1 MPPAEK
7 GVERQLAFTYSVS
20 VERKDVKHVKHRALL
35 VLAGIIAVLALIVSL
50 SIASAATRST
60 GAAQSAA
67 AMKAPPVPNAAAI
80 KAKYGG
86 QSITFIGDSVGG
98 GHVRDT
104 ALAKQ
109 FSKQTGI
116 KVKVV
121 PHPAASDASYSQ
133 LARAFS
139 THSSSIDV
147 AMIDA
152 IWPGAF
158 APFLVDLKP
167 KLGQQAKQLS
177 AGAIQNDT
185 VNRKLVAMP
194 WFGDFGMLYYRT
206 DLLKKYG
213 YKRPPASWTQ
223 LFQMAKKIQ
232 DGERGTN
239 PNFSGFVF
247 QGNAY
252 EGLTCDALEWIASS
266 GGGHFID
273 GGKATINN
281 SKAADILNLIRAQI
295 GNTTPRGVTS
305 YQEGETHTAFID
317 GNAAFMRNW
326 PYAYSLG
333 QATGSKVKGKFAV
346 APLPHG
352 AGGKSVATV
361 GGWQLAV
368 SKYSKHPDASIEFVR
383 YMTSKAVNKFD
394 TITNSNVPTYPSLAT
409 DPQVKK
415 VAPYLNPATAA
426 VPRATRPSNV
436 LLGKYNEG
444 SKDIYQA
451 ISRILN
457 GASAQSV
464 LPGLQSQLQ
473 ALLK

>member
-1 MPPAEK
+1 
-7 GVERQLAFTYSVS
+7 V
-20 VERKDVKHVKHRALL
+20 
-35 VLAGIIAVLALIVSL
+35 AGLAVLALLVSM
-50 SIASAATRST
+50 SVAAAATKST
-60 GAAQSAA
+60 GSKAKASSAA
-67 AMKAPPVPNAAAI
+67 ASMPAPSVPNAAAI
-80 KAKYGG
+80 KKKYNG
-86 QSITFIGDSVGG
+86 QTITFIGDSVGG
-98 GHVRDT
+98 GHTRDL
-104 ALAKQ
+104 ALAKK
-109 FSKQTGI
+109 FSQQTGI

-139 THSSSIDV
+139 TKSSSIDV
-147 AMIDA
+147 AMIDVV
-152 IWPGAF
+152 WPGAF

-167 KLGQQAKQLS
+167 KLGQQAKIHSQ
-177 AGAIQNDT
+177 GIIQNNT
-185 VNRKLVAMP
+185 IKGKLVAMP

-213 YKRPPASWTQ
+213 YKRPPASWNQ

-281 SKAADILNLIRAQI
+281 SKAADILNMFRENI
-295 GNTTPRGVTS
+295 GKTTPQGVTS
-305 YQEGETHTAFID
+305 YQEGETHTAFLG

-333 QATGSKVKGKFAV
+333 QAAGSKVKGKFAV

-368 SKYSKHPDASIEFVR
+368 SKYSKHPDAAIEFVR
-383 YMTSKAVNKFD
+383 YMTSKPVEKFD
-394 TITNSNVPTYPSLAT
+394 TITNSNVPTIPSLAL
-409 DPQVKK
+409 DAQVRKA
-415 VAPYLNPATAA
+415 APYLNPATAN
-426 VPRATRPSNV
+426 VPRATRPSSV
-436 LLGKYNEG
+436 LGAKYNEG

-451 ISRILN
+451 INRILN
-457 GASAQSV
+457 GATAQSV
-464 LPGLQSQLQ
+464 LPGLQSELQ
-473 ALLK
+473 SLLR

>member
-1 MPPAEK
+1 M
-7 GVERQLAFTYSVS
+7 
-20 VERKDVKHVKHRALL
+20 KHRALL
-35 VLAGIIAVLALIVSL
+35 VLAGIVAVLALIVSL

-80 KAKYGG
+80 KAKYNG

-104 ALAKQ
+104 TLAKQ

-139 THSSSIDV
+139 SHSSSIDV

-273 GGKATINN
+273 GGKVTINN

-295 GNTTPRGVTS
+295 GVTTPRGVTS

-346 APLPHG
+346 AAAAPR
-352 AGGKSVATV
+352 SRRQV
-361 GGWQLAV
+361 GGDRRRLAARRLEVLQAPGRLDRVRPLHDEQGRQQVRHDHQLERA
-368 SKYSKHPDASIEFVR
+368 D
-383 YMTSKAVNKFD
+383 
-394 TITNSNVPTYPSLAT
+394 VPLAR
-409 DPQVKK
+409 QRS
-415 VAPYLNPATAA
+415 AGQEGCA
-426 VPRATRPSNV
+426 VPQPGDGARSARHASVQRPPRQV
-436 LLGKYNEG
+436 QRGLEG
-444 SKDIYQA
+444 H
-451 ISRILN
+451 
-457 GASAQSV
+457 
-464 LPGLQSQLQ
+464 LPGDQPHPQRRVGAERAAGTPVPAPSAPEEVAQ
-473 ALLK
+473 AR